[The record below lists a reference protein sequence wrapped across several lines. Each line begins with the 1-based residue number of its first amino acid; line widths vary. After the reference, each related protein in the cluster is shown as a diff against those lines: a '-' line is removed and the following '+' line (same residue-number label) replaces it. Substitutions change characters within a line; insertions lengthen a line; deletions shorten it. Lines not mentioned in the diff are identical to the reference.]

1 MLYNRNCCKNTEKK
15 NLKLAIYFL
24 IVKHNVSTEESIKH
38 KYTVK
43 KKKKKRKPMN
53 LSPKVR
59 KKYSTFDGH
68 YVTVPDGITLHIP
81 QR

>member
-43 KKKKKRKPMN
+43 KKKKKTHESITQGKK
-53 LSPKVR
+53 KVQ
-59 KKYSTFDGH
+59 H
-68 YVTVPDGITLHIP
+68 L
-81 QR
+81 